1 MSKKYKGC
9 GVLDEFTGC
18 IITPESL
25 LDRVT
30 KGKKHFYL
38 NKSVTVGIWHRYKGK
53 DVEEFITIPSSY
65 SWDGASIPSLFT
77 WLIGEKLAP
86 EFALASMVHDFLY
99 ERLYHKPTA
108 DAIFFDLLQDTKFR
122 DIPPWKEKCM
132 FAAVTLFGG
141 KDYPISAKHKSWR
154 DNRCKIV
161 KSVV

>member
-1 MSKKYKGC
+1 MTKKYKGC
-9 GVLDEFTGC
+9 GVLDAHSGY
-18 IITPESL
+18 IITSKSL
-25 LDRVT
+25 LDRIV
-30 KGKKHFYL
+30 KGEKGFYL
-38 NKSVTVGIWHRYKGK
+38 KASVTVGIWHRYKGK

-86 EFALASMVHDFLY
+86 EFALPSMVHDFLY

-108 DAIFFDLLQDTKFR
+108 DAIFFDLLHETEFK
-122 DIPPWKEKCM
+122 DIPAWKEKAM

-141 KDYPISAKHKSWR
+141 EKYPISAKHKSWR

-161 KSVV
+161 KSRV